1 MLTLEQEQQVLQQ
14 ILSGDKERY
23 ALIVKEYQETVAN
36 LCYKLVGNKLDVE
49 EITQQVFV
57 ELYTALPRLSA
68 SRKLIHSGVR
78 NTVCRLLASLSA
90 CSNSALFAS
99 VTRVICFSF
108 PA

>member
-57 ELYTALPRLSA
+57 ELYTALPRFRQDSRLSTFIYRIPVNVVSNMLKHE
-68 SRKLIHSGVR
+68 SRFVSYD
-78 NTVCRLLASLSA
+78 
-90 CSNSALFAS
+90 
-99 VTRVICFSF
+99 
-108 PA
+108 